1 MFHAAYGPEGRPG
14 GAALLF
20 AGQEKMITELQSKLY
35 TYRERLDE
43 LRGFL

>member
-1 MFHAAYGPEGRPG
+1 MNGAVHCGTALVVDGPDRRRREMTADLR
-14 GAALLF
+14 
-20 AGQEKMITELQSKLY
+20 ESVD